1 MERTILSEAGLRRQV
16 WLGVLIIASMALTT
30 RFACITPFVAFGVIA
45 ATTLSR
51 RDALFLTIA
60 AWVANQ
66 TVGFA
71 LLHYPW
77 MTNSLAWGIAIGAA
91 AVIATVTSQQVAGRL
106 HVRSLIQA
114 LAGFAAAFV
123 IYELVLYTVAVAI
136 LGGASAFAPRVVG
149 QVLLV
154 NTVALIVLYGLNQ
167 FAIAAG
173 LLGSRH
179 RSFPTPSVPF
189 A

>member
-1 MERTILSEAGLRRQV
+1 MARTILSDAGLGRQV
-16 WLGVLIIASMALTT
+16 WLGVLIVASMALTT
-30 RFACITPFVAFGVIA
+30 WFACITPFVAFGVIA

-51 RDALFLTIA
+51 RDALLLTIA
-60 AWVANQ
+60 AWLANQ
-66 TVGFA
+66 TIGFA
-71 LLHYPW
+71 VLHYPW
-77 MTNSLAWGIAIGAA
+77 TTNSLAWGIAIGAA

-106 HVRSLIQA
+106 HVRSLVQA

-123 IYELVLYTVAVAI
+123 IYELVLYAVAVAI
-136 LGGASAFAPRVVG
+136 LGGASAFVPRVVG

-179 RSFPTPSVPF
+179 RSFPASSVPF

>member
-1 MERTILSEAGLRRQV
+1 MGHTILGEAGLRRQV
-16 WLGVLIIASMALTT
+16 WLGVLIVASMGLTT
-30 RFACITPFVAFGVIA
+30 WFACITPFVAFGVIA

-51 RDALFLTIA
+51 RDAVVLTIA
-60 AWVANQ
+60 AWLANQ
-66 TVGFA
+66 IVGFA
-71 LLHYPW
+71 VLHYPW
-77 MTNSLAWGIAIGAA
+77 TTNSVVWGIAIGAA
-91 AVIATVTSQQVAGRL
+91 AVVATVTSQQVAGRL
-106 HVRSLIQA
+106 HVRSLVQA

-123 IYELVLYTVAVAI
+123 TYELVLYTVAAAI

-154 NTVALIVLYGLNQ
+154 NVMALIVLYGLNQ
-167 FAIAAG
+167 FAIAAS

-179 RSFPTPSVPF
+179 RSLPTPSVPF